1 VVNPSG
7 RGGFVLACEHA
18 SNAIPAALSNL
29 GLTQDLL
36 ATHIAWDPGAL
47 AVAAEMA
54 RLLDSP
60 LVASRVSRLVH
71 DCNRPPEAPD
81 AIAPRSEA
89 VDIPG
94 NAGLGERDRRE
105 RVARFYA
112 PFRDALAACLDARA
126 DGARPPALLTIHSFT
141 PVYAG
146 VRRDVQLGVLHDAD
160 ARLADA
166 LLATLAADSTLA
178 VRRNEPYG
186 PRDGVTHTLAA
197 HALPRGLPNAMIEI
211 RNDLIASADAQRAMA
226 AWLSRCAAAALAA
239 TAATSRVN

>member
-1 VVNPSG
+1 
-7 RGGFVLACEHA
+7 
-18 SNAIPAALSNL
+18 
-29 GLTQDLL
+29 
-36 ATHIAWDPGAL
+36 
-47 AVAAEMA
+47 M
-54 RLLDSP
+54 
-60 LVASRVSRLVH
+60 
-71 DCNRPPEAPD
+71 
-81 AIAPRSEA
+81 
-89 VDIPG
+89 
-94 NAGLGERDRRE
+94 
-105 RVARFYA
+105 ARFYA
-112 PFRDALAACLDARA
+112 PFRDALAACLDART

-178 VRRNEPYG
+178 IRRNEPYG